1 MAIAHMTLSGELK
14 RKNIEDIQGDENT
27 KRRKTE
33 EEKEGNEQ
41 TTGISLK
48 ILRMQRYRA
57 KLKPKRGDRYDELKQ
72 RDAERNRKNRQLASQ
87 QRKGDKRATDKH
99 RKKECERQRKTK
111 N

>member
-48 ILRMQRYRA
+48 ILRMQRYHA

-72 RDAERNRKNRQLASQ
+72 RDAERNRKNRQLTSQ

-99 RKKECERQRKTK
+99 RKKECER
-111 N
+111 

>member
-1 MAIAHMTLSGELK
+1 MPSEGNSSPDPLGELK

-27 KRRKTE
+27 KGRKPE

-48 ILRMQRYRA
+48 TLRMQRCRA
-57 KLKPKRGDRYDELKQ
+57 KRKAERGDKYDELKQ
-72 RDAERNRKNRQLASQ
+72 RDAERNRKNRELASQ
-87 QRKGDKRATDKH
+87 QRKGDKRATDNH
-99 RKKECERQRKTK
+99 RKKECKR